1 MNTKNL
7 FISFLALVF
16 LALLFYI
23 AYGSNAGGFFRTQTP
38 TASNT
43 PTATSTATF
52 TPTMTS
58 TSTATFTPIEIPI
71 PSGIPTIACG
81 DVSMQSGQITA
92 YTIYLHED
100 FYGYPSDVFA
110 TLPVQAGRVVLG
122 ENFAA
127 SSFDATLDSEPA
139 FELLSP
145 GRIVLSSHGMN
156 SLTPCVIYYS
166 GQQDGAVLGVQTT
179 FEVLVNGRVGSSNV
193 TLFIVWEGN
202 RESGKLF
209 RVQAVR
215 NTGSGDGSTSE
226 SGNNDNGGAN
236 PNPDPEPVPT
246 DCGEWGCGGS
256 Q

>member
-1 MNTKNL
+1 MNTKII
-7 FISFLALVF
+7 FISFLILILLV
-16 LALLFYI
+16 LLFYFT
-23 AYGSNAGGFFRTQTP
+23 YDTNTGGFFRTQTP

-58 TSTATFTPIEIPI
+58 ISTATFTPTEIPT

-81 DVSMQSGQITA
+81 DVSMQNGQSTA

-100 FYGYPSDVFA
+100 FGYPSDVFA
-110 TLPVQAGRVVLG
+110 KLPVQAGQVILG
-122 ENFAA
+122 ENVAA

-166 GQQDGAVLGVQTT
+166 GQQDGTVLGVQTT
-179 FEVLVNGRVGSSNV
+179 FEVLVNGRVGSSYV

-215 NTGSGDGSTSE
+215 NTSSGDGSSSND

-236 PNPDPEPVPT
+236 PNPNPEPVPT
-246 DCGEWGCGGS
+246 GCGEDGCGGS